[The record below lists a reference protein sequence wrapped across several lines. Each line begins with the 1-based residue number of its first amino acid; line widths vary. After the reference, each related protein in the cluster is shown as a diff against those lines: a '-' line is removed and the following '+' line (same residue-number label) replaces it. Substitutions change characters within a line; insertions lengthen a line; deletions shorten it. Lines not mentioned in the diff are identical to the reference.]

1 MIQGIN
7 YLDDLLNTMARRW
20 PDNRTV
26 NIVCHGHSVPS
37 GYFATPFVD
46 PFNAYPHLLHRMVK
60 ERFPYAVVNV
70 IVTAIGGENAVSGA
84 ARFDRDVLCHQ
95 PDLVVIDYSLND
107 RGEEGSLE
115 AARAAWEEMIRKAQ
129 AYGAKVIL
137 CTPTWDYSYFHQND
151 HWSQLVQ
158 HADQVR
164 ALAEEYST
172 GLADSFAAFER
183 HVHTPLELPNYMSH
197 GNHPT
202 RAGHELVA
210 LEIGKYFVAR

>member
-7 YLDDLLNTMARRW
+7 YLSPVLDELAKRW

-46 PFNAYPHLLHRMVK
+46 TFGAYPHQLHRLIK

-70 IVTAIGGENAVSGA
+70 IVTAIGGENAVQGA
-84 ARFDRDVLCHQ
+84 ARFDSDVLCHK
-95 PDLVVIDYSLND
+95 PDVLVIDYSLND
-107 RGEEGSLE
+107 RGNLDG
-115 AARAAWEEMIRKAQ
+115 ARAAWEEMIQKALDR
-129 AYGAKVIL
+129 GIKVIL
-137 CTPTWDYSYFHQND
+137 CTPTWDCTWHEQSDYWQD
-151 HWSQLVQ
+151 LVRHAQ
-158 HADQVR
+158 QVRDLADQ
-164 ALAEEYST
+164 YSV

-183 HVHTPLELPNYMSH
+183 RIAVPGDLTQYLSH
-197 GNHPT
+197 WNHPS

-210 LEIGKYFVAR
+210 LEIGKYFPAR